1 MKTRKEQID
10 EMANIIK
17 ADYKQWLDITGVF
30 PEGSSYYFEC
40 LGGGEDCAELLYNA
54 GYGDVSEYKAEIER
68 LQSNIPQHLKDL
80 LIEFDEM
87 GFAPTT
93 VCPNPDKYA
102 TEWRDRLVNCVNNAT
117 KQAQIDVLN
126 FLKDGYEVDISTSN
140 DCDMVVRV
148 DDIDELIEELQNGED
163 KG

>member
-1 MKTRKEQID
+1 MKTRKEQIQ

-54 GYGDVSEYKAEIER
+54 GYGDVSEYKAEIKR
-68 LQSNIPQHLKDL
+68 LKSNIPQHLKDL

-126 FLKDGYEVDISTSN
+126 RAKTKLSMSNDFVDICSWH
-140 DCDMVVRV
+140 
-148 DDIDELIEELQNGED
+148 IDKLIKEVQNGED

>member
-40 LGGGEDCAELLYNA
+40 LGGGEDCAELLYKA
-54 GYGDVSEYKAEIER
+54 GYGDVSEYKAEIKR
-68 LQSNIPQHLKDL
+68 LKSNTPQHLKDL

-126 FLKDGYEVDISTSN
+126 EVRERLTEGRVANDNVVINANYEIGK
-140 DCDMVVRV
+140 
-148 DDIDELIEELQNGED
+148 LIKEVENVED

>member
-1 MKTRKEQID
+1 MKTEQEQI
-10 EMANIIK
+10 EQMIRIFKNNREVCHHTSCIK
-17 ADYKQWLDITGVF
+17 CKYCDDKDCMY
-30 PEGSSYYFEC
+30 SS
-40 LGGGEDCAELLYNA
+40 CAHSLYQA
-54 GYGDVSEYKAEIER
+54 GYGNVSEYKAKIER
-68 LQSNIPQHLKDL
+68 LQSNTPQHLKDL

-126 FLKDGYEVDISTSN
+126 RAKTKLSMSNDFVDICSWH
-140 DCDMVVRV
+140 
-148 DDIDELIEELQNGED
+148 IDKLIKEVNNAED

>member
-17 ADYKQWLDITGVF
+17 AEYEQWLDTTGVI
-30 PEGSSYYFEC
+30 PKASTYYAEC
-40 LGGGEDCAELLYNA
+40 MGCAIDSAETLYNA
-54 GYGDVSEYKAEIER
+54 GYGDVSEYKAKIER
-68 LQSNIPQHLKDL
+68 LQSNTPQHLKDL

-87 GFAPTT
+87 GFVPTT

-117 KQAQIDVLN
+117 KQAKIDVLN
-126 FLKDGYEVDISTSN
+126 KLKTNLSKSDDFMDICSWH
-140 DCDMVVRV
+140 
-148 DDIDELIEELQNGED
+148 IDKLIKEEE
-163 KG
+163 K

>member
-40 LGGGEDCAELLYNA
+40 LGGGEDCAELLYKA

-68 LQSNIPQHLKDL
+68 LKADYAKIQEQ
-80 LIEFDEM
+80 
-87 GFAPTT
+87 FAQYQMAS
-93 VCPNPDKYA
+93 DKEIKA
-102 TEWRDRLVNCVNNAT
+102 QI
-117 KQAQIDVLN
+117 KQAQIDILN
-126 FLKDGYEVDISTSN
+126 KANERLNVVSREFGD
-140 DCDMVVRV
+140 DCDLCGVSAVCSCRCE
-148 DDIDELIEELQNGED
+148 INNLIKEIENE
-163 KG
+163 

>member
-10 EMANIIK
+10 EMTNIIK

-54 GYGDVSEYKAEIER
+54 GYGDVSEYKAKIER
-68 LQSNIPQHLKDL
+68 LQSNTPQHLKDL

-126 FLKDGYEVDISTSN
+126 ELKKKTHNYYPSIDSYCISQH
-140 DCDMVVRV
+140 VVLVR
-148 DDIDELIEELQNGED
+148 DIDELIKEIENE
-163 KG
+163 